1 VKIDD
6 YIKASD
12 ILTELQ
18 DTEQNIYSLE
28 QIITTVAKNPIVELQ
43 GDLAA
48 VNQDTCMAVGKYE
61 SIPVELIPE
70 IFSMVQQYYT
80 NQKQA
85 LEKKLE
91 EL

>member
-1 VKIDD
+1 MKIDD

-12 ILTELQ
+12 IFAELQ

-28 QIITTVAKNPIVELQ
+28 QIIKTVEKNPILELQ

-48 VNQDTCMAVGKYE
+48 VNQDTCMAVGPWE

-70 IFSMVQQYYT
+70 IVNLVQKYYT